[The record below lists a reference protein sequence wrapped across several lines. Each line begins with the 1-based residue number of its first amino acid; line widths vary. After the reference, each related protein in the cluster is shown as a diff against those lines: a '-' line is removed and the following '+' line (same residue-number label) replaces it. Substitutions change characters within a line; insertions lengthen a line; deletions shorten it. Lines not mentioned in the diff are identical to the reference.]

1 MTLLVGTW
9 TIALILALLALGVFI
24 SFRIFAF
31 PDITADGSFTLGS
44 SVAAALIVAG
54 YSPWTATAAAMLAG
68 ALAGGVTGVLHA
80 KFRINGLLAGILVA
94 TALYSVNLHVMGRSN
109 IPLLDARTVTTDLA
123 DATVKVAGPMQ
134 AVRLLGSEVP
144 FRDAVGLAAV
154 GGLVAALAGLLRLF
168 LGTGLGTAMRATGDN
183 PRMIRAMGVDV
194 GLMIVL
200 GLMMSNA
207 LVALSGAIL
216 AQYQGYADIMV
227 GSGMI
232 VTGLAS
238 VILGQAL
245 VGHGGLGLSITGAVL
260 GSLLFRLMVA
270 VALSVKLPPDGRTL
284 PATDLKL
291 ITAVFVLAALVL
303 PQVFAGRKWFPPRA
317 RPQKTGEA

>member
-1 MTLLVGTW
+1 MHPSRTW
-9 TIALILALLALGVFI
+9 KIGLACYSESPVLEEL
-24 SFRIFAF
+24 
-31 PDITADGSFTLGS
+31 
-44 SVAAALIVAG
+44 VAG
-54 YSPWTATAAAMLAG
+54 VRRSLRESGLVRGRTIELVSLP
-68 ALAGGVTGVLHA
+68 VVGVL
-80 KFRINGLLAGILVA
+80 VA
-94 TALYSVNLHVMGRSN
+94 V
-109 IPLLDARTVTTDLA
+109 
-123 DATVKVAGPMQ
+123 
-134 AVRLLGSEVP
+134 LG
-144 FRDAVGLAAV
+144 
-154 GGLVAALAGLLRLF
+154 GLLRLF
-168 LGTGLGTAMRATGDN
+168 LATGLGTAMRATGDN

-216 AQYQGYADIMV
+216 AQFQGYSDIQV

-238 VILGQAL
+238 VILGQAM

-291 ITAVFVLAALVL
+291 ITAVFVLASLVL
-303 PQVFAGRKWFPPRA
+303 PQIFAGRTWFRPRP
-317 RPQKTGEA
+317 RPQKTGGA